1 MTGYVPEE
9 WGDTFADVYDGWRT
23 DEQTR
28 ATVDFLVAH
37 AGEGPVLELGAGTGR
52 LTVGLAAYGL
62 QVHGVDASERMLERL
77 AARPGQSRI
86 HAHRGDI
93 TDLSCLP
100 ESARFSLGFL
110 TASTLFLLP
119 DQDSQLRC
127 LAGVA
132 ERLLPKGRLVV
143 EAMAGVPE
151 EYRAATGLGVGDAGP
166 EPVVLNV
173 SRHDPVRQ
181 RVVVH
186 RLGVDDGGIRIGT
199 MALRYAWPAEIDLM
213 ARLAGLSLVE
223 RHGGWRG
230 EDFTADSSTH
240 VSVYETR

>member
-1 MTGYVPEE
+1 MTEYAPEE
-9 WGDTFADVYDGWRT
+9 WGDTFADVYDEWRT
-23 DEQTR
+23 DDQAR
-28 ATVDFLVAH
+28 ATVEFLVGRADD
-37 AGEGPVLELGAGTGR
+37 GPVLELGSGTGR
-52 LTVGLAAYGL
+52 LTVGMAAHGL
-62 QVHGVDASERMLERL
+62 QVHGVDASERMLDRL
-77 AARPGQSRI
+77 AARPDQSRI
-86 HAHRGDI
+86 HAHHGDI

-100 ESARFSLGFL
+100 SGVRFSLAYV

-119 DQDSQLRC
+119 DQEAQLRC
-127 LAGVA
+127 LAGAA

-151 EYRAATGLGVGDAGP
+151 EYRASTGLGVGDAGP

-173 SRHDPVRQ
+173 SRHDPVQQ

-186 RLGVDDGGIRIGT
+186 RLGVNDGEVRIGT

-213 ARLAGLSLVE
+213 ARLAGLSLAE

-230 EDFTADSSTH
+230 EPFTADSSTH
-240 VSVYETR
+240 VSVYEAG